1 MYTEIKAKVHRER
14 PEGTYLHVLVPAQSV
29 TDELKKYSA
38 DGIMPGTLW
47 IDDGRTI
54 RAEQRR
60 KAWATLGD
68 ISLWNGDDK
77 EVNHWWLKTMHTA
90 QSGEPMFSLADCSV
104 TTARHYISFLLD
116 FALAWSVP
124 LSEPL
129 LRRTDCIDAAVYSSL
144 MHKRC
149 IVCGREGECHHVDR
163 IGIGRNRREI
173 PHLGMLVMCLCRQH
187 HDEVHLTGQGAFDE
201 AYKIYGIA
209 ADEAICRVYRL
220 KAE

>member
-77 EVNHWWLKTMHTA
+77 EVNHWYLKHMFMTTKNA
-90 QSGEPMFSLADCSV
+90 TYFSLSDCSV
-104 TTARHYISFLLD
+104 TAARHYISFLLD
-116 FALAWSVP
+116 FCLEWNVP
-124 LSEPL
+124 LTEPL
-129 LRRTDCIDAAVYSSL
+129 ANRTDDIDAAIYSSL
-144 MHKRC
+144 KHKRC
-149 IVCGREGECHHVDR
+149 IICGQDGEVHHWDV
-163 IGIGRNRREI
+163 IGMGRNRKTYDDSGHRK
-173 PHLGMLVMCLCRQH
+173 LCLCRIH
-187 HDEVHLTGQGAFDE
+187 HTE
-201 AYKIYGIA
+201 AHDIGRDTFESKYHVYGILYT
-209 ADEAICRVYRL
+209 E
-220 KAE
+220 